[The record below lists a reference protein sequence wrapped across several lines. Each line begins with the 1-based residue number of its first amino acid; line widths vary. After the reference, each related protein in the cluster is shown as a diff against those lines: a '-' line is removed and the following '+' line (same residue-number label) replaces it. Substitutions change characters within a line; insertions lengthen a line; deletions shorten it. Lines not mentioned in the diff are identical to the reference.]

1 MSRNIVRSL
10 LLLVALTLPCVPAR
24 ANIIP
29 IAEVFEPTGQWDSKK
44 FVKVAVLQ
52 WNREENTPLK
62 VSVTEAEA
70 FKQQSRETIAE
81 YVRQAAKKGA
91 EMVVTPEFSIVGY
104 PVHPEIPPA
113 EDNFQSREEVAPYVE
128 TVPGPSSKY
137 FGKLAK
143 ELGIYL
149 HIGIVEV
156 DKKTNLYYNTVVA
169 LAPDGKVVAK
179 YRKIHLF
186 GVEPKFLASGT
197 EPVIYPSRLGKV
209 GIVICS
215 DIYSPHPMDQY
226 KGKVDL
232 LALSTSWAAWN
243 SGMQAFQAGARW
255 VNAYVLAGNQYYF
268 PDSGVVNPN
277 GTTQSHIRQSVGLA
291 YGYLPRK

>member
-1 MSRNIVRSL
+1 MKRL
-10 LLLVALTLPCVPAR
+10 TALVIALTVSLAPVW

-29 IAEVFEPTGQWDSKK
+29 IAEVFEPPGNWDAKK

-52 WNREENTPLK
+52 WNRDDATPTK
-62 VSVTEAEA
+62 VTVEQAES
-70 FKQQSRETIAE
+70 FKQQSREMIAK
-81 YVRQAAKKGA
+81 YVREAASKGA

-128 TVPGPSSKY
+128 QVPGPSSKF

-156 DKKTNLYYNTVVA
+156 DAKTNLYYNTVVA
-169 LAPDGKVVAK
+169 LAPDGKIVAR

-186 GVEPKFLASGT
+186 GVEPKFLAAGT
-197 EPVIYPSRLGKV
+197 DPVIYPSRLGKV

-243 SGMQAFQAGARW
+243 SGMGAFQAGAHWRTNSLRRTSKT
-255 VNAYVLAGNQYYF
+255 V
-268 PDSGVVNPN
+268 
-277 GTTQSHIRQSVGLA
+277 
-291 YGYLPRK
+291 K